1 MFGYIAI
8 NKAEMKFKDYDMYH
22 SYYCGLCK
30 CLKECYGIRG
40 QMTLSF
46 DMTFLI
52 VLLTGLYEPQTQRE
66 VVNCIAHPFEKH
78 VARTNHFTDY
88 AAAVNIVLTYYKY
101 KDDWDDERSRKGYM
115 AARMLKPKVEAIR
128 GRYPE
133 KVAGIASNLKRLSSL
148 EQENEQNIDLMAGLF
163 GNIMAEIF
171 AWQPD

>member
-52 VLLTGLYEPQTQRE
+52 VLLTGLYEPQTPVSYTHLTLPTKLE
-66 VVNCIAHPFEKH
+66 V
-78 VARTNHFTDY
+78 
-88 AAAVNIVLTYYKY
+88 
-101 KDDWDDERSRKGYM
+101 
-115 AARMLKPKVEAIR
+115 
-128 GRYPE
+128 
-133 KVAGIASNLKRLSSL
+133 
-148 EQENEQNIDLMAGLF
+148 
-163 GNIMAEIF
+163 
-171 AWQPD
+171 